1 MISYGSRQ
9 IWLTTGFIV
18 AAALVLTSSYKAP
31 VTAFHTPE
39 ELKALRESR
48 SPIQDGEYF
57 LGSGNCRGCHGY
69 DTLQVAN
76 IDANGNDINLFDDW
90 ESSMMAFSAKDP
102 LWRAKVNHEILVNPA
117 LADELQNKCTSCHAP
132 MGHFSAM
139 FKGASL
145 YTLNDVLNDT
155 LGLNGVA
162 CTACHFIAKDSIGS
176 AGVEYSGALHYD
188 TSRHAYGPFETPL
201 TGPMELYVGLTP
213 THSLHMSR
221 SAVCAPCHTLLT
233 KTVDLNGNLTGAYS
247 VEQATYHEWLNS
259 AFNSDQPCQSCHMP
273 QIQDPVI
280 IANNILNLPPR
291 SPFNLHKFMGGNSFM
306 LKLIKQNK
314 SGLDINV
321 PDGNIDSTISATM
334 DLLQHSTLD
343 MVSQIDSVTNDTL
356 FVSVQ
361 LTNKAGHKFPSGYP
375 SRRAYVQF
383 AVTAGADTVFQSGI
397 LRPDYEITGQS
408 SNVEPHYD
416 VITDSTQV
424 QIYEM
429 VMGDVN
435 GNFTTVL
442 ARAAEHIKDNRLPP
456 SGFKTTHYAYDTT
469 RIVGVPAADA
479 DFNHGTFGEGSG
491 SDIVHY
497 HIPLRGK
504 GGQLH
509 IASAVYYQVLPPRW
523 LTEMFTHNGQ
533 FIDSFK
539 TMYQQADKAP
549 VLIANS
555 QLDTTVEIIS
565 SVKNIGNSADW
576 VVYPTPTVN
585 GNVVIQNNSNLS
597 VNRIE
602 IWDAAGR
609 KTADIPYTG
618 NRGPVSVTLPQA
630 AGIYYLRI
638 YSGKQIAVKKVVVQ

>member
-1 MISYGSRQ
+1 MIWAGSRKT
-9 IWLTTGFIV
+9 WLLTGFVI
-18 AAALVLTSSYKAP
+18 AAAVVLTSSYKAP
-31 VTAFHTPE
+31 VTAFHTAE
-39 ELKALRESR
+39 ELDVLRDQR
-48 SPIQDGEYF
+48 SPIEDGEYF

-76 IDANGNDINLFDDW
+76 IDANGNDVNLYDDW

-102 LWRAKVNHEILVNPA
+102 FWRAKVSHEILVNPTHA
-117 LADELQNKCTSCHAP
+117 GELQNKCTSCHAP
-132 MGHFSAM
+132 MGHFTAM
-139 FKGASL
+139 FKGAQQ
-145 YTLNDVLNDT
+145 YTLADVLNDT

-162 CTACHFIAKDSIGS
+162 CTGCHMIAKDSIGS
-176 AGVEYSGALHYD
+176 PGVEYSGALHYD
-188 TSRHAYGPFETPL
+188 TSRVLYGPFEDPL
-201 TGPMELYVGLTP
+201 TGPMELYVGYKP
-213 THSLHMSR
+213 KHSVHISR

-233 KTVDLNGNLTGAYS
+233 KTIDLNGSLTGAYS

-259 AFNSDQPCQSCHMP
+259 SFNSDQPCQSCHMP
-273 QIQDPVI
+273 KLQDPVV

-306 LKLIKQNK
+306 LNLIKQNRN
-314 SGLDINV
+314 SLGITASAS
-321 PDGNIDSTISATM
+321 NIDSTIAATL

-343 MVSQIDSVTNDTL
+343 MAAQIDSVTNDTL

-375 SRRAYVQF
+375 SRRAYVQL
-383 AVTAGADTVFQSGI
+383 AVTVGADTVFQSGM
-397 LRPDYEITGQS
+397 LRPDYEITGQGN
-408 SNVEPHYD
+408 NVEPHYD
-416 VITDSTQV
+416 VINDSTQV
-424 QIYEM
+424 QIYELA
-429 VMGDVN
+429 MGDVN

-456 SGFKTTHYAYDTT
+456 NGFKTSHYTYDTT

-479 DFNHGTFGEGSG
+479 DFNMGTFGEGSG
-491 SDIVHY
+491 SDVVHY

-504 GGQLH
+504 SGQLH

-539 TMYQQADKAP
+539 TMYQQADKQP
-549 VLIANS
+549 VLIAGTE
-555 QLDTTVEIIS
+555 LDTTVIIS
-565 SVKNIGNSADW
+565 GITATGRHNGWVVFPTPATDGIVVVKN
-576 VVYPTPTVN
+576 
-585 GNVVIQNNSNLS
+585 NNQLP

-609 KTADIPYTG
+609 KTTDIPLDG
-618 NRGPVSVTLPQA
+618 NRSSVNVTLPPQP
-630 AGIYYLRI
+630 GTYYLRI
-638 YSGKQIAVKKVVVQ
+638 HSGRQVIIKKAIRQ